1 MENFAFMIISLLFGI
16 LFIWYSQHDESFKKT
31 ASVQGEETAKK
42 KFRII
47 KWCGYLLVLGAGVFG
62 YFAFVDT
69 L

>member
-1 MENFAFMIISLLFGI
+1 MENLAFMIISLLFGI

-42 KFRII
+42 KFRMI
-47 KWCGYLLVLGAGVFG
+47 KWCGYFLVLGAGVFG
-62 YFAFVDT
+62 IFLLTDI